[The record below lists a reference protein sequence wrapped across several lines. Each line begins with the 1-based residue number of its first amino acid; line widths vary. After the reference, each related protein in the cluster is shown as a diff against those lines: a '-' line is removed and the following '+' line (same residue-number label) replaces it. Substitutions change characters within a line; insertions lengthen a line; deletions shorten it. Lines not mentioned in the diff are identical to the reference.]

1 MLELVQSYKKL
12 PSISNTELQK
22 IRPNLII
29 DRIGIKMEWYNN
41 RTEQINRIA
50 VVTEWFRNRMEKTN
64 KRLLRKWDAAMAHK
78 VGIIPGHTI
87 PIKTSTPL
95 QFATSSII

>member
-1 MLELVQSYKKL
+1 
-12 PSISNTELQK
+12 
-22 IRPNLII
+22 
-29 DRIGIKMEWYNN
+29 MEWYKN

-64 KRLLRKWDAAMAHK
+64 KRPLRTQDAAIAHK
-78 VGIIPGHTI
+78 VGIISGHTI
-87 PIKTSTPL
+87 PIKTSTLL